1 MKTLMISTAALLL
14 AGAAFAQTSLD
25 TNADGRIDRDEFRAS
40 FGDNSFGSW
49 DENDD
54 GMLSRGE
61 YEAGV
66 KAQSDA
72 DSYTAWDD
80 RYSGWDSDA
89 DEMLSAD
96 EYDEGLW
103 SQYDADQDDLWSQE
117 ERSAWEQDEHRFDAT
132 RSGRQVSQ

>member
-25 TNADGRIDRDEFRAS
+25 SNADGMIDRDEFRAS
-40 FGDNSFGSW
+40 FGDSAFGTW
-49 DENDD
+49 DTNGDQ
-54 GMLSRGE
+54 MLSRSE

-66 KAQSDA
+66 DAQNDA
-72 DSYTAWDD
+72 DSYSAWDD
-80 RYSGWDSDA
+80 RYGEWDSDQ

-103 SQYDADQDDLWSQE
+103 SEFDADQNDMWSGE
-117 ERSAWEQDEHRFDAT
+117 ETAAWQLDELRFDAT
-132 RSGRQVSQ
+132 RSGRQVSK